1 MSAKSASLDYWRDYF
16 RNANSDIFSLIDYAI
31 LVAASDCP
39 KEFRLRRDRIAEQL
53 FSCRLTRCL
62 GCDRVEL
69 AVAGDVD
76 GETGFK
82 SDSAGDGRAFEGGGS
97 KESKVYSSRD
107 DGGEMNFNQVSN
119 YSFGE
124 AEALTDEIE
133 QESEIV
139 GEVLR
144 IKEILNNFEEEVM
157 NHCFGSLHFLGCSFV
172 SHVVCFMCSL
182 IQCCLNPLED
192 LN

>member
-1 MSAKSASLDYWRDYF
+1 MAAKSGSMDYWRNYF
-16 RNANSDIFSLIDYAI
+16 RNANSDIFSIIDYAI

-76 GETGFK
+76 GDDGETGFK
-82 SDSAGDGRAFEGGGS
+82 NDFAGDGCEFEAGGS
-97 KESKVYSSRD
+97 KESKAYSSRD
-107 DGGEMNFNQVSN
+107 DQGEMNFNQLSN

-124 AEALTDEIE
+124 AEALTDEME
-133 QESEIV
+133 QESQIV

-144 IKEILNNFEEEVM
+144 IKEILSNLDEEVM
-157 NHCFGSLHFLGCSFV
+157 N
-172 SHVVCFMCSL
+172 
-182 IQCCLNPLED
+182 E
-192 LN
+192 